1 MENRLNV
8 LQSVIIF
15 DITNCKS
22 IIYIDIFVEFYI
34 NKRKFRVRKWSF
46 FTVFINYFITI

>member
-1 MENRLNV
+1 MYFNIQ

-22 IIYIDIFVEFYI
+22 IIYIGIFVKFYI
-34 NKRKFRVRKWSF
+34 KKRKFRARKWSF
-46 FTVFINYFITI
+46 YTVFINYFITI

>member
-1 MENRLNV
+1 MLNILNL

-22 IIYIDIFVEFYI
+22 IFYIDNFVEFYI
-34 NKRKFRVRKWSF
+34 KKRKFRVRNWSF

>member
-1 MENRLNV
+1 MKNRLIV

-22 IIYIDIFVEFYI
+22 IIYIDIFVDFYI
-34 NKRKFRVRKWSF
+34 IKRKFRVRKRSF
-46 FTVFINYFITI
+46 FTIKFYDFITI

>member
-1 MENRLNV
+1 MKNRLN
-8 LQSVIIF
+8 LLHSVIIF

>member
-22 IIYIDIFVEFYI
+22 IFYIHIFVEFYI
-34 NKRKFRVRKWSF
+34 KKRKFRVRKWSF
-46 FTVFINYFITI
+46 YTVFINYFITI